1 MPYQIP
7 PEYDLYLDRLISDAH
22 KGNLTDNLKEEIKRD
37 LYGRLENFLLTSFI
51 QAMPND
57 AADKFDEL
65 MNSTPDQADVQNFLR
80 QNIENIDQVSA
91 GALLEFKDVYL
102 GATKK

>member
-1 MPYQIP
+1 MAYQIP

-22 KGNLTDNLKEEIKRD
+22 EGDLPDNLKEEMKRD
-37 LYGRLENFLLTSFI
+37 LYGRLENFLFTSFI

-65 MNSTPDQADVQNFLR
+65 MNNTPDQTDVQKFLR
-80 QNIENIDQVSA
+80 ENIENIDSVSA